1 MKERWKQALIPPQAT
16 VAEAIRAID
25 QSGVQ
30 IALVV
35 DAGQVL
41 RGTITDGDVRRGLL
55 RGVGTTASVSAIMNA
70 NPTSV
75 PDDER
80 PARVLDLMKRTTHRC
95 IPRVDAAG
103 RVTGVHHLG
112 DFLQP
117 EERGNIV
124 VLMAGGLGSRL
135 NPITHE
141 LPKPMIH
148 VGAKP
153 ILETILDNFR
163 DFGFRDFYLSVNY
176 KAEMVK
182 SHFGDGSRWGVSIH
196 YLEETERLGTAG
208 SLSLLPVT
216 PTQPLVVMNGDLLTK
231 VNFQQLLDF
240 HVEHRAA
247 ATMCVREYDLQVPFG
262 VVKLEGD
269 RIVAVDEKPVQRFFV
284 NAGIYILEPEA
295 LKLVPRATQFDMTTL
310 FQMMTQ
316 SGQPTGAFP
325 IREYWLDVGRLD
337 DLERARLEL
346 MNPEVSQ

>member
-1 MKERWKQALIPPQAT
+1 MKKKWKQALISPQAT
-16 VAEAIRAID
+16 VGEAIRAID

-35 DAGQVL
+35 DAGRQL
-41 RGTITDGDVRRGLL
+41 LGTVTDGDVRRGLL
-55 RGVGTTASVSAIMNA
+55 RGVGTGEAVAAIMNA
-70 NPTSV
+70 RPTTV

-95 IPRVDAAG
+95 IPRVDVAG

-112 DFLQP
+112 DFLHA
-117 EERGNIV
+117 EERSNTV
-124 VLMAGGLGSRL
+124 VIMAGGLGARL
-135 NPITHE
+135 NPLTHE
-141 LPKPMIH
+141 LPKPLIR
-148 VGAKP
+148 VGSKP

-163 DFGFRDFYLSVNY
+163 DYGFRDFYFSVNY

-182 SHFGDGSRWGVSIH
+182 AHFGDGSRWGVSIR
-196 YLEETERLGTAG
+196 YLEEDKRLGTAG
-208 SLSLLPVT
+208 SLSLLPTV

-231 VNFQQLLDF
+231 VNFQQMLDF
-240 HVEHRAA
+240 HTEHRAA

-284 NAGIYILEPEA
+284 NAGIYVLEPDA
-295 LKLVPRATQFDMTTL
+295 LTLVPRGTQFDMTTL
-310 FQMMTQ
+310 FQLLTQ
-316 SGQPTGAFP
+316 RGQPTGAFP

-337 DLERARLEL
+337 DLERARLEFTS
-346 MNPEVSQ
+346 PEE